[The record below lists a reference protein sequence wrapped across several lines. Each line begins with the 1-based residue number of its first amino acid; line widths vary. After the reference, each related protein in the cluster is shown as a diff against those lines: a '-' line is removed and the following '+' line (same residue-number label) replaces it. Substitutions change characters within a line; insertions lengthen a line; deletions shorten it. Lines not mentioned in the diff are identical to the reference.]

1 MCGAAN
7 TGFGLRCTICGYVY
21 EAADTV
27 AQYWDS
33 VVEPNRTSHSA
44 TLDREEDDIDESD
57 EQPVLTD
64 DDRVEI
70 TATTPYR
77 PVVDPWSSI
86 GGRLGAE
93 PGSPQAFT
101 TPTDAA
107 NATRRDGG
115 PPGWLLGLAGS
126 LLIGL
131 VAVAALVLVAQ
142 PLLADRVESATS
154 DAIGMA
160 LSDVTVVPDAAAGT
174 VVVDEAEI
182 NRTIRANRE
191 DYAPLEDLRIQIRRR
206 GIVATFS
213 VYGLS
218 GTLTGSVEVVD
229 DRIVIADPSVNGI
242 ADRMI
247 NVDSIAE
254 SGAEAINDLLAR
266 NHLKPTAVTLADD
279 TLTITTTPRK

>member
-21 EAADTV
+21 EAADSV
-27 AQYWDS
+27 AQYWDR
-33 VVEPNRTSHSA
+33 VVEPNRSFHSA
-44 TLDREEDDIDESD
+44 KLDRDEDDIEESD
-57 EQPVLTD
+57 EQSVLAD
-64 DDRVEI
+64 DDHGEVG
-70 TATTPYR
+70 ATTPYR

-93 PGSPQAFT
+93 PGSPRAFT

-131 VAVAALVLVAQ
+131 VAAAALILVAQ

-160 LSDVTVVPDAAAGT
+160 LSDVTVVPDVAAGT

-182 NRTIRANRE
+182 NRTIRANRD

-213 VYGLS
+213 VYGIS
-218 GTLTGSVEVVD
+218 GTLTGSVELVD

-247 NVDSIAE
+247 DVDSIAANGE
-254 SGAEAINDLLAR
+254 DAINDLLAR
-266 NHLKPTAVTLADD
+266 NNLKPIAVTTTDD
-279 TLTITTTPRK
+279 TLTITTEPRQ